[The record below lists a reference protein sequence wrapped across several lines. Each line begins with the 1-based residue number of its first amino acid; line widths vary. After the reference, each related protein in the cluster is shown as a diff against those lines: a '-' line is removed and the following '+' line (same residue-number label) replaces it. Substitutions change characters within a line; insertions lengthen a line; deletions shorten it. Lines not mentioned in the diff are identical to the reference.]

1 MTDIQGGKLTPQ
13 SFPQGDRRKMGTGCN
28 VSFSTVL
35 DFFDTSDIGRL
46 LFEVSDIHL
55 FGSNLHLP
63 LVLLIS
69 SPPLSVAQQ
78 CTSNDN
84 T

>member
-1 MTDIQGGKLTPQ
+1 MIDIQGGKLTPQ
-13 SFPQGDRRKMGTGCN
+13 SFPQDDRRKMETGCN

-35 DFFDTSDIGRL
+35 GFFDTSDIGRL

-69 SPPLSVAQQ
+69 SSPLSVAQQ